1 MVNMT
6 NMLGDGTLP
15 GILIGINT
23 ESGGLLGLGFYI
35 AILVVS
41 FGISI
46 KSGSRDAFAAAS
58 FVSGLAGM
66 ILRLA
71 EVITNDAVVFISIV
85 FLIIAAVMLI
95 WRQERV

>member
-6 NMLGDGTLP
+6 TMLGDGTLP
-15 GILIGINT
+15 GILIGINQ
-23 ESGGLLGLGFYI
+23 ESGGLLGVGIYV

-58 FVSGLAGM
+58 FVSGLSGM

-71 EVITNDAVVFISIV
+71 QIITNDAIVFLSIV
-85 FLIIAAVMLI
+85 FLIVAAVMLI